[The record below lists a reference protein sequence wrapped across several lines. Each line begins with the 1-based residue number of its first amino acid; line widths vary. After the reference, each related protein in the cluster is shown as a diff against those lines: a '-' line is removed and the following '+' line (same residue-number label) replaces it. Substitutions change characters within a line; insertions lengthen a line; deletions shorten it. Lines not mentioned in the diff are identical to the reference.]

1 MEIFAFSKANIDFVQ
16 RPTLTESFR
25 RIGTAPYW
33 IVIGR
38 VCYHVHENP
47 DYILYRDL
55 PMPARYRGVVDDYL
69 HITCM
74 KKPLYSMTAY
84 THADL
89 SGMSTRLNL
98 PVGTKTFMY
107 AQLKDE
113 IVKNEEV
120 VKKLIRVFSGTG

>member
-16 RPTLTESFR
+16 RPTLTESLR

-33 IVIGR
+33 MVVGR
-38 VCYHVHENP
+38 ICYHVHETP
-47 DYILYRDL
+47 EYILYRDL

-74 KKPLYSMTAY
+74 KKPLYSMATY

-89 SGMSTRLNL
+89 SGMSARLNL
-98 PVGTKTFMY
+98 PVGTKAFMY
-107 AQLKDE
+107 AQIKDK
-113 IVKNEEV
+113 IVNNEEV
-120 VKKLIRVFSGTG
+120 VKKLIQGFSGTG